1 MNPNQF
7 TDAAGA
13 GMSTITITDAAT
25 AKAAALFLGWTRA
38 FRPVLEEH
46 DVLEVESEFAFPLLN
61 PETEAPS
68 KTFLEAGKID
78 GVLRN
83 KVSGAIKVLEHK
95 TTSDS
100 IDSDSQYW
108 PRLVM
113 DTQISKYLLS
123 LRSRGLEANQVCY
136 DVVRKPGYKL
146 GSVPTLDENG
156 LKIVQDQF
164 GNRITNSNGKT
175 WRQTAD
181 AERGWTVLSRP
192 ETPQELFDRTFK
204 EIGDRPLD
212 YFVQR
217 DIARSDSDLLEY
229 MNDAW
234 ALSQQILWFRRRNL
248 WPRNP
253 SACTQFG
260 TCEFFELCSGRSSV
274 DGIRYTLKPEKHA
287 ELEMKETSKELLTNS
302 RLTALRKCSRYHYL
316 KYESPTMK
324 VGEAEEAL
332 ALGTAFHLAAETFLR
347 HFIVSK

>member
-1 MNPNQF
+1 MNELF
-7 TDAAGA
+7 TQAAND
-13 GMSTITITDAAT
+13 GMATFTIENAAT

-46 DVLEVESEFAFPLLN
+46 DVLEIESEFSFPLLN

-78 GVLRN
+78 GVLRH
-83 KVSGAIKVLEHK
+83 KTSGIIKVLEHK

-100 IDSDSQYW
+100 IDPDSNYW

-123 LRSRGLEANQVCY
+123 LRARGLEANQVCY
-136 DVVRKPGYKL
+136 DVIKKPAYKL
-146 GSVPTLDENG
+146 GTVPILDENG
-156 LKIVQDQF
+156 LKIVQDQ
-164 GNRITNSNGKT
+164 NGARMTTVDGKK

-181 AERGWTVLSRP
+181 AEKGWAVASRP
-192 ETPQELFDRTFK
+192 ETPQELFDRTYQ
-204 EIGDRPLD
+204 EISARPFS

-217 DIARSDSDLLEY
+217 DIARSDADLLEY

-234 ALSQQILWFRRRNL
+234 SQSQQILWFRRRNL

-253 SACTQFG
+253 SACTQYN
-260 TCEFFELCSGRSSV
+260 TCEFFELCSGRSTI
-274 DGIRYTLKPEKHA
+274 DGIRYAKKAAKHS
-287 ELEMKETSKELLTNS
+287 ELQMQEENKELLTNS
-302 RLTALRKCSRYHYL
+302 RLSALRKCSRFHYL
-316 KYESPTMK
+316 RYEDPTER
-324 VGEAEEAL
+324 VGDQDEAL
-332 ALGTAFHLAAETFLR
+332 TLGTAFHHAAETFLR